1 MVPAGGDPGLD
12 LDEAVAPE
20 ERRKR
25 LPGIDAAAMQVA
37 RTFGQQADALRPG
50 GGAQL
55 QFDAGKGLV
64 EPRDRRR
71 QDRLHPDRVGADP
84 EPAGKAGNRRLDL
97 LLRGL
102 KLAQHASCTLG
113 GQGAEGG
120 EAVAGRDV
128 LEQPSAEARLHP
140 GDGAGERRLGDGE
153 ALRRRDDLAG
163 LGDREEAG
171 EVCAPFEHRA
181 ACGLHRGDGRSVPLS
196 M

>member
-1 MVPAGGDPGLD
+1 MPPQCRSLAPSVSRRMPSGRSAARSFSSMPGKVSWNRAIAAG
-12 LDEAVAPE
+12 
-20 ERRKR
+20 
-25 LPGIDAAAMQVA
+25 
-37 RTFGQQADALRPG
+37 RTACIQTGWGADAE
-50 GGAQL
+50 A
-55 QFDAGKGLV
+55 
-64 EPRDRRR
+64 
-71 QDRLHPDRVGADP
+71 
-84 EPAGKAGNRRLDL
+84 AGKAGNRRFDL

-102 KLAQHASCTLG
+102 ELAQHALCTLG

-120 EAVAGRDV
+120 EADAGRDA
-128 LEQPSAEARLHP
+128 LEQPSAEARLEP

-153 ALRRRDDLAG
+153 ALRRRDDLPG